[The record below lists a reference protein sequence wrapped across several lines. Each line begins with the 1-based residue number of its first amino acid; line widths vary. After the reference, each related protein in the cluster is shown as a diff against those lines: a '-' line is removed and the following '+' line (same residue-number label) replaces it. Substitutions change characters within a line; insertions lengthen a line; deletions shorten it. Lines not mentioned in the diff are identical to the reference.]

1 MSKEKSHSFK
11 SNFILTLLALY
22 SALGL
27 PLAFVGISLLANYM
41 IYGIIM
47 CALGIFILL
56 TSLLLFNKFT
66 R

>member
-27 PLAFVGISLLANYM
+27 PLAFIGVSLLPSYM

-47 CALGIFILL
+47 ISCGAFILL
-56 TSLLLFNKFT
+56 TSLILFNKFT